1 MGLFDEPI
9 LVDVKRPKDLKYL
22 ELHTLFKPWN
32 CKMSD
37 EEWEEHCLEMERKER
52 LRRSEACLAEEFLD
66 AGI

>member
-9 LVDVKRPKDLKYL
+9 LVDGKRPKDLKYL

-37 EEWEEHCLEMERKER
+37 EEWEEHCLEIEREER
-52 LRRSEACLAEEFLD
+52 LRRAKACLAEEFLD
-66 AGI
+66 ADI